1 MRRRR
6 IVNFFFEVRGIVLAC
21 PISAKLPW
29 APKDLFCIRC
39 TVITP
44 NSRSPFWDSVALIR
58 FQIHSSRYPHLRY
71 FNGTI
76 QLLGHVRGDAIGLPQ
91 SHRNGP
97 NVRFPRQLCADFS
110 RFLQAH
116 SSCIYLHVPCFFSPQ
131 KTMQRRDRKFGR
143 CHALLRIAVSD
154 FKFNAHAAV

>member
-1 MRRRR
+1 MRRRK
-6 IVNFFFEVRGIVLAC
+6 IVIFFFEVRGIVLAC

-58 FQIHSSRYPHLRY
+58 FQIHSSRYPQLRY

-76 QLLGHVRGDAIGLPQ
+76 QLLGHVRGDASMRSAYLSL
-91 SHRNGP
+91 SHRNNP
-97 NVRFPRQLCADFS
+97 LMTQYLDHDPYMEFLLDCITDIRKVIISCTS
-110 RFLQAH
+110 R
-116 SSCIYLHVPCFFSPQ
+116 
-131 KTMQRRDRKFGR
+131 
-143 CHALLRIAVSD
+143 
-154 FKFNAHAAV
+154 